1 MKSIVFD
8 FKKNDVEIL
17 DYFFSPY
24 YIKSNNL
31 NYRSCKNFLK
41 RKPNN
46 GMILEACNK
55 HKINIQKSIF
65 IGDQKSD
72 FYLSR
77 KFKNLR
83 FINFDIKKRKN
94 INNLKSFF

>member
-1 MKSIVFD
+1 
-8 FKKNDVEIL
+8 
-17 DYFFSPY
+17 
-24 YIKSNNL
+24 
-31 NYRSCKNFLK
+31 
-41 RKPNN
+41 
-46 GMILEACNK
+46 MILEACNK

-83 FINFDIKKRKN
+83 FINFDIKKKKN
-94 INNLKSFF
+94 INTLKSFF